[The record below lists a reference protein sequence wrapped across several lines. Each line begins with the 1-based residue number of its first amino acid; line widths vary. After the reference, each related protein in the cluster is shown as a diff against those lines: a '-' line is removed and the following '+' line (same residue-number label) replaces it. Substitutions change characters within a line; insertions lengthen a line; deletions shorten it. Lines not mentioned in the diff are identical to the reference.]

1 MRHLAGG
8 LVFRGFIAGGLF
20 VGSAWG
26 QGSVGPTADQIVL
39 RMMAKNAE
47 RQAALAHYEAE
58 RTYRLEY
65 RGTGGAHSAEMLVD
79 VDYTDEQKHMTI
91 VSETGS
97 KMICER
103 VLRKLVESEQEASQ
117 RTNRMQMML
126 SPENYRIELV
136 GQESMDGVRTWVLEV
151 SPKVES
157 KFTYRGRVWVSVDDY
172 AMVRVLGEPAK
183 NPSWWINHASFDW
196 HYARRG
202 QFWLPERNVAVS
214 HVRIGGEATLTIDY
228 GEYQVVATRTI
239 KPEADTV
246 SAGLRTARVGLIA
259 GEASGERLRR

>member
-1 MRHLAGG
+1 M
-8 LVFRGFIAGGLF
+8 I
-20 VGSAWG
+20 
-26 QGSVGPTADQIVL
+26 
-39 RMMAKNAE
+39 E
-47 RQAALAHYEAE
+47 R
-58 RTYRLEY
+58 
-65 RGTGGAHSAEMLVD
+65 
-79 VDYTDEQKHMTI
+79 
-91 VSETGS
+91 
-97 KMICER
+97 
-103 VLRKLVESEQEASQ
+103 
-117 RTNRMQMML
+117 
-126 SPENYRIELV
+126 V

-157 KFTYRGRVWVSVDDY
+157 KFTYRGRVWVSEDDY

-228 GEYQVVATRTI
+228 GEYQVVAARTI

-259 GEASGERLRR
+259 GEGSGEHLRR